1 MTRPHTS
8 LVLST
13 SLLHPQ
19 WQTALQPTL
28 TTLCPQR
35 LILMGPAVALA
46 ARDPLSCLKEASAAS
61 EYGPINLP
69 AGISGSALQQLS
81 AALVQWATP
90 HGCELLLCG
99 QAAAKY
105 GLRDES
111 KRSSSSSSSSS
122 WQLTGFMEIL
132 QLLTKSRREPCAAL
146 DPLGWVLKDAPS
158 EDAVTASAQSM
169 LLSVNFNF
177 DWDYTARSCEYWWSC
192 EQWLHLLLTAAD
204 VELPVQACFTVRSA
218 NHTAS
223 PDVAAAHGT
232 YVPERFMPEKLQ
244 KQLKQL
250 QLFAVST
257 KGFIEESKLTPEVRE
272 EIKPLLPTADSWQEY
287 NEMLWPQVVAT
298 SRFAWSVEE
307 E

>member
-111 KRSSSSSSSSS
+111 KRSSSSSSSSNHK
-122 WQLTGFMEIL
+122 
-132 QLLTKSRREPCAAL
+132 LLWRVKALRRKSDAAL
-146 DPLGWVLKDAPS
+146 LVKADGAFLP
-158 EDAVTASAQSM
+158 
-169 LLSVNFNF
+169 
-177 DWDYTARSCEYWWSC
+177 C
-192 EQWLHLLLTAAD
+192 LH
-204 VELPVQACFTVRSA
+204 
-218 NHTAS
+218 
-223 PDVAAAHGT
+223 
-232 YVPERFMPEKLQ
+232 K
-244 KQLKQL
+244 
-250 QLFAVST
+250 
-257 KGFIEESKLTPEVRE
+257 
-272 EIKPLLPTADSWQEY
+272 
-287 NEMLWPQVVAT
+287 
-298 SRFAWSVEE
+298 
-307 E
+307 